1 MFGLNR
7 FTLWSDKSTR
17 TTSKKKTVT
26 TTSVPVTLSSS
37 TVTETVSTSTSTFE
51 RRAIS
56 TSISE
61 RYSTYDAASYLVT
74 SQPAI
79 VTTELE
85 VVTRTEVTTVTA
97 YQSPTQPAFLVTKN
111 AVPDT
116 ILPIVDEEREKY
128 VTVNFSEKLPSEISA
143 SDGGVVEAAV
153 VTEEIGHVEPI
164 GSTIDSNSVADGKYS
179 FKNFVQWN
187 STHEVHEL
195 DTPINDTL
203 KLVVGKVYEPII
215 PATASIIIN
224 AIGVPP
230 VSEPDPAPDSGSE
243 AVTLLVT
250 GDTVSD
256 TVSQIHTVTTPSTI
270 DNSTEEIP
278 IQASVEPAIEFSYQ
292 IFSGVNTSNT
302 TVPEVITFYSEI
314 TVLHGVIGEFF
325 NPIVDWL
332 G

>member
-7 FTLWSDKSTR
+7 FTLWSDKSTK

-26 TTSVPVTLSSS
+26 TTSIPVTSPTSA
-37 TVTETVSTSTSTFE
+37 VTETISTATSTSTSERQTTFDV
-51 RRAIS
+51 
-56 TSISE
+56 T
-61 RYSTYDAASYLVT
+61 SYLVT
-74 SQPAI
+74 SQPTI

-97 YQSPTQPAFLVTKN
+97 YESSIHSSFLATGDTASDTTLPT
-111 AVPDT
+111 
-116 ILPIVDEEREKY
+116 EEREKF
-128 VTVNFSEKLPSEISA
+128 VTVNFTEKSS
-143 SDGGVVEAAV
+143 SAV
-153 VTEEIGHVEPI
+153 VTEEIEFVEPI
-164 GSTIDSNSVADGKYS
+164 GSTIDSDSVADGKYS

-195 DTPINDTL
+195 DTPKNDTL

-224 AIGVPP
+224 AIGAPQ

-250 GDTVSD
+250 GDIVSD
-256 TVSQIHTVTTPSTI
+256 SVSQTHIVTIQNTTDISTQ
-270 DNSTEEIP
+270 EIP

-302 TVPEVITFYSEI
+302 TVPEVVSFYSEI
-314 TVLHGVIGEFF
+314 TVLHGVIGEF
-325 NPIVDWL
+325 
-332 G
+332 

>member
-7 FTLWSDKSTR
+7 FTLWSDKSTK
-17 TTSKKKTVT
+17 TTSKKRTVT
-26 TTSVPVTLSSS
+26 TTSKPVTSPSSA
-37 TVTETVSTSTSTFE
+37 VIETVSTVTSTSESQTTFDV
-51 RRAIS
+51 
-56 TSISE
+56 T
-61 RYSTYDAASYLVT
+61 SYLVT
-74 SQPAI
+74 SQPTI

-85 VVTRTEVTTVTA
+85 VVTKTEVTTVTA
-97 YQSPTQPAFLVTKN
+97 YQSSTHSSFLVTEDV
-111 AVPDT
+111 VPGT
-116 ILPIVDEEREKY
+116 TLPIVDEEREKY
-128 VTVNFSEKLPSEISA
+128 VTVNFTEKLPPETFA
-143 SDGGVVEAAV
+143 SYGGIVEAAV

-230 VSEPDPAPDSGSE
+230 VSEPDPAPNSGSE

-250 GDTVSD
+250 GDTDSD

-314 TVLHGVIGEFF
+314 TVLHGVIGELY
-325 NPIVDWL
+325 PIIDWL